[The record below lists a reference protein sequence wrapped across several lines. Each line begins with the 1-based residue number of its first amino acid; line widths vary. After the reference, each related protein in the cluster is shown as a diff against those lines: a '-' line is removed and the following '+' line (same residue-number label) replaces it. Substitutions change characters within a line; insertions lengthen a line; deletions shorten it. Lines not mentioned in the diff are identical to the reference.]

1 MRAVSQE
8 ERISTMKTDRLLIF
22 GSPGRYIQGPGAI
35 KSLGHYVAQLS
46 EKKKAWVLIDS
57 GVGFLVDS
65 IKVSLQ
71 GEGIDFSISTF
82 EGDIRFQKADKLS
95 LEIKN
100 RNEPEVIIGVGGGK
114 TMDMSKMITHRLGA
128 RNIIVPTIAATDAPT
143 SHMAVA
149 VDENGQIAVED
160 HLFNPDLI
168 LVDSEIIAKA
178 PVRYFVSGIGDAIS
192 KKYEV
197 LTSISVGEKNFFGG
211 KPIFF
216 ITHLL
221 DVCHET
227 LLKYGLEA
235 KNSIERKETN
245 EIVETVITSIIL
257 LSGLL
262 FENGGLVGAHSVANV
277 LYNEGYGKK
286 NLHGELVAVGILLQI
301 ILEQLPTTELKMLDG
316 FFQRLGLPRNLTDLG
331 VPVNDNH
338 KVKIICEGISARLGK
353 HDFKRSNKAIFEAIK
368 ILEKR
373 KWLKKNLW
381 KENK

>member
-95 LEIKN
+95 QEIKKKN
-100 RNEPEVIIGVGGGK
+100 QPDVIVGVGGGK
-114 TMDMSKMITHRLGA
+114 TIDMSKMITHRLGA
-128 RNIIVPTIAATDAPT
+128 RNIIVPTIAATDAPP
-143 SHMAVA
+143 SHLAVA

-216 ITHLL
+216 ITNLL

-227 LLKYGLEA
+227 LLKYGLKA
-235 KNSIERKETN
+235 KKSIERKETN
-245 EIVETVITSIIL
+245 KIVETVITSIIL

-262 FENGGLVGAHSVANV
+262 FENGGLVGAHSIANV
-277 LYNEGYGKK
+277 LYNEGYGKR

-353 HDFKRSNKAIFEAIK
+353 HDFKRSNKAIFEAIE

-373 KWLKKNLW
+373 KW
-381 KENK
+381 

>member
-1 MRAVSQE
+1 
-8 ERISTMKTDRLLIF
+8 MKTDKLLIF
-22 GSPGRYIQGPGAI
+22 GSPGRYIQGPGVV
-35 KSLGHYVAQLS
+35 KYLGYYVAQLS
-46 EKKKAWVLIDS
+46 QKKRAWVLLDA
-57 GVGFLVDS
+57 GVDFLARD
-65 IKVSLQ
+65 IETSLK
-71 GEGIDFSISTF
+71 EAGIRFSISKF
-82 EGDIRFQKADKLS
+82 EGDNRLSQADKLS
-95 LEIKN
+95 REIKN
-100 RNEPEVIIGVGGGK
+100 RNEPEVIVGVGGGK
-114 TMDMSKMITHRLGA
+114 TIDMSKMITHRLGA

-143 SHMAVA
+143 SHLAVA

-160 HLFNPDLI
+160 HLFNPDFI

-178 PVRYFVSGIGDAIS
+178 PARYFVSGIGDAIS

-216 ITHLL
+216 ITNLL

-227 LLKYGLEA
+227 LLKYGLKA
-235 KNSIERKETN
+235 KKSIERKETN
-245 EIVETVITSIIL
+245 KIVETVITSIIL

-262 FENGGLVGAHSVANV
+262 FENGGLVGAHSIANV
-277 LYNEGYGKK
+277 LYNEGYGKR

-316 FFQRLGLPRNLTDLG
+316 FFQRLGLPQNLTDLG

-353 HDFKRSNKAIFEAIK
+353 HDFKRGNKAIFEAIE

-373 KWLKKNLW
+373 KW
-381 KENK
+381 